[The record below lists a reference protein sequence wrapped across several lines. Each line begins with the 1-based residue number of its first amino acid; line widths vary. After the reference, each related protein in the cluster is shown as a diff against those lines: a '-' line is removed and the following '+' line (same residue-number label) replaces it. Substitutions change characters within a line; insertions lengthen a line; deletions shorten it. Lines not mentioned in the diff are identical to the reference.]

1 MNILFLFSRYATS
14 ASRTLARRIGTF
26 PVDAGAQSGA
36 EGGVDVRNAATTT
49 LHYPVTAHNINLHET
64 FG

>member
-1 MNILFLFSRYATS
+1 MLLLDLELSPAGSESSR
-14 ASRTLARRIGTF
+14 LM
-26 PVDAGAQSGA
+26 PVHKVALK
-36 EGGVDVRNAATTT
+36 EGYRGNVRNAATTI